1 MQETNMVDNNDV
13 IAILNE
19 LIETSKDGEEG
30 FRSSAE
36 HVDDVRLR
44 DFFLRRSKEVCESV
58 RELQDLV
65 RALGGEPVNST
76 SIGGALHRR
85 WIDIKTALTA
95 NDTFAVLN
103 ETERGEDVALAA
115 YRDALEI
122 DLPRDIRNVVI
133 RQLDGVQRNHDLV
146 KQLRDIYEAEAAIH

>member
-1 MQETNMVDNNDV
+1 MVDNNDV

-36 HVDDVRLR
+36 NVDDARLR
-44 DFFLRRSKEVCESV
+44 DFFMRRSNEVGESV
-58 RELQDLV
+58 RELQALV
-65 RALGGEPVNST
+65 SSLGGVPVNAT
-76 SIGGALHRR
+76 SIGGSLHRR
-85 WIDIKTALTA
+85 WMDIKTALTA
-95 NDTFAVLN
+95 NDNVAVLN

-122 DLPRDIRNVVI
+122 DLPHPIRAVVV
-133 RQLDGVQRNHDLV
+133 RQLEGVKRNHDLV
-146 KQLRDIYEAEAAIH
+146 KQLRDIYEAEAVIH